1 MKSKRLFLLGIP
13 ETHIERAITRAHKL
27 GMEVIVGDTP
37 SSLEK
42 YQHLL
47 READERVAVDY
58 TNYDEL
64 FSVTQRIHQGKK
76 LDAIFTF
83 KEAGL
88 YHVSK
93 LQHEFKMCGNPPE
106 VVSSCLDKYK
116 TRQILKN
123 AGLKSPGFALC
134 KSVEEV
140 YEFWGRHN
148 HPVILKPNNQQ
159 GSIGVIKINST
170 EEIEGSFN
178 ECLKHSKDDGAI
190 LAEEFIDGKEI
201 SIEAAVYRNE
211 LELFGVTEKFLFP
224 GTFVESGHM
233 SPYKEENHRLYH
245 RFIQNVIRI
254 LGITFGPLHIEAF
267 HTKDDL
273 VIGEVH
279 TRYGGDNIVT
289 ITELAMDCD
298 MHTPIFSQL
307 ADVPYTV
314 KSHTSKSTSAIRFLN
329 PSPGTVHSV
338 EVVEDLHDLE
348 GLVDFNI
355 DCRAGDIIHPI
366 KSSYDRVGWV
376 LAKGSTRY
384 ETNYTLDQ
392 ALEKIKMITK

>member
-1 MKSKRLFLLGIP
+1 MKFKRLFLIGIP
-13 ETHIERAITRAHKL
+13 ETHIERAIIRAQKL
-27 GMEVIVGDTP
+27 GLEVIVGDTP

-47 READERVAVDY
+47 KAADELVAVDY

-64 FSVTQRIHQGKK
+64 FSMTQQIHQRKK

-93 LQHEFKMCGNPPE
+93 IQHELKMCGNPPE
-106 VVSSCLDKYK
+106 VVNCCLDKYK
-116 TRQILKN
+116 TRQTLKN
-123 AGLKSPGFALC
+123 AGLKSPEFALC

-148 HPVILKPNNQQ
+148 HPIILKPNNQQ
-159 GSIGVIKINST
+159 GSIGVIKINS
-170 EEIEGSFN
+170 EAEIEGAFN
-178 ECLKHSKDDGAI
+178 ECFKHSKDDGAI

-233 SPYKEENHRLYH
+233 SPYKEGNYRFYH
-245 RFIQNVIRI
+245 SFIQDVIRI
-254 LGITFGPLHIEAF
+254 LGIKFGPLHIEAF
-267 HTKDDL
+267 HTKEEL
-273 VIGEVH
+273 VVGEVH

-289 ITELAMDCD
+289 ITETAMDCD

-314 KSHTSKSTSAIRFLN
+314 KSHTSKSTSAVRFLN
-329 PSPGTVHSV
+329 SPPGTVRSV
-338 EVVEDLHDLE
+338 EVTKDLKHLE
-348 GLVDFNI
+348 GLVDFRI
-355 DCRAGDIIHPI
+355 DCKAGDMIQPM

-376 LAKGSTRY
+376 LAKGSNRF
-384 ETNYTLDQ
+384 ETNRTLDQ
-392 ALEKIKMITK
+392 AIQKIKIATK